1 MVRLGG
7 SEPSDGGS
15 NPSHDIN
22 RVGKLGYSH
31 RAHNPTLVR
40 ARRFKS
46 CPCYQKHGIW
56 NFKFRI
62 TNKYYKRILLGMPP
76 KKSKADKT
84 VTDLEILDSVV
95 EVPATEIVC
104 VIDRSG
110 SMESIKTD
118 AIGGFNNFLK
128 EQQNE
133 PGEATMTI
141 MLFDDKFEFLC
152 QGKPVKE
159 VEPLSDK
166 TFVPRGST
174 ALLDA
179 IGETITSLN
188 ERNPEKAIIMIL
200 TDGHENASRI
210 YNKGK
215 IKQMIDAC
223 KENKWFV
230 AYLSA
235 DAEAFDDAQSVGIGH
250 AQTMSFTPNQQGAHV
265 SMMSCSYAASDYR
278 SAGYKGMSSMAV
290 YGATARNNYRPG
302 INETNH
308 NPLFSS
314 SGSPLGEKSKRKKMG
329 SGGYFR

>member
-1 MVRLGG
+1 
-7 SEPSDGGS
+7 
-15 NPSHDIN
+15 
-22 RVGKLGYSH
+22 
-31 RAHNPTLVR
+31 
-40 ARRFKS
+40 
-46 CPCYQKHGIW
+46 
-56 NFKFRI
+56 
-62 TNKYYKRILLGMPP
+62 MPP
-76 KKSKADKT
+76 KKNKADKT
-84 VTDLEILDSVV
+84 VTDLEILDSVE
-95 EVPATEIVC
+95 EVPVTEIVC

-200 TDGHENASRI
+200 TDGHENASRN

-250 AQTMSFTPNQQGAHV
+250 AQTMSFTPNKQGAHV

-302 INETNH
+302 VNELLNS
-308 NPLFSS
+308 NSPFSS
-314 SGSPLGEKSKRKKMG
+314 SIGSSSDTKPKRKKMG